1 MKIWESLKPISN
13 FLLNNIQFQL
23 GIIIVK
29 GDDSMESKSNK
40 SIDVK
45 KIAVIETFIVI
56 PVKIIDKSNS
66 KSKK

>member
-1 MKIWESLKPISN
+1 M
-13 FLLNNIQFQL
+13 
-23 GIIIVK
+23 
-29 GDDSMESKSNK
+29 DCKSNK

>member
-1 MKIWESLKPISN
+1 M
-13 FLLNNIQFQL
+13 
-23 GIIIVK
+23 
-29 GDDSMESKSNK
+29 DCKSNK

-45 KIAVIETFIVI
+45 KIAVIETPIAI